1 MIWRSRR
8 PNPTSGGPSLLR
20 LCDMRSSRSANTLA
34 YANRLA
40 QCYIASNETA
50 SRRSWSEIVGWSF
63 ATRVRLGSL
72 IFASW
77 NQMSSWLR
85 QVERLRHAA

>member
-1 MIWRSRR
+1 M
-8 PNPTSGGPSLLR
+8 NNLEL
-20 LCDMRSSRSANTLA
+20 
-34 YANRLA
+34 
-40 QCYIASNETA
+40 
-50 SRRSWSEIVGWSF
+50 V
-63 ATRVRLGSL
+63 SL